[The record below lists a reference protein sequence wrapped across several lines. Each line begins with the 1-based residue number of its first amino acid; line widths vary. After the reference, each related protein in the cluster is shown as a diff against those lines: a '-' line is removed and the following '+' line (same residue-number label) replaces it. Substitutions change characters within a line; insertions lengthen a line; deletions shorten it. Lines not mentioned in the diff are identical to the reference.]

1 MKILKK
7 AGWLILTALPAA
19 LCYAMQYACGYAVLY
34 YYYFKLKAERPDE
47 PSGFLK
53 LLASVQYSGNAIYGV
68 VLYHVIAVVVFGLF
82 YYFVWGKKKRPEGT
96 EKPKWHRIPVIIVMG
111 GLLQIAISGAL
122 NLIYVWK
129 PEWLREY
136 LQMMQTIGLGD
147 MTFLVIL
154 ASVILAPIGE
164 ELLCRGIMLKLAEKV
179 TNRFWLANILQAL
192 AFGVIHGNLVQ
203 GSYAFILGLVFGY
216 VYGKYRNIWIC
227 MLLHA
232 VINFSS
238 NYVDWIFYALYNL
251 PKNALVAGMT
261 GIVLV
266 SVLLLAGCFWSL
278 GKIRKPQQT
287 SVE

>member
-19 LCYAMQYACGYAVLY
+19 LCYAMQYACAYAVLY

-82 YYFVWGKKKRPEGT
+82 YYFVWGKKKRPAGT

-111 GLLQIAISGAL
+111 VLLQIAISGAL

-203 GSYAFILGLVFGY
+203 GSYAFILGLVLGY

-238 NYVDWIFYALYNL
+238 NYVDEIFYAL
-251 PKNALVAGMT
+251 PENAFVAGMAV
-261 GIVLV
+261 IVLV
-266 SVLLLAGCFWSL
+266 TVLLLAGCFWSL
-278 GKIRKPQQT
+278 GKISKPQQT
-287 SVE
+287 SEA